1 MSYTRRGGTSSRA
14 KGRRPPEGMRPSRNY
29 LSNVLL
35 PINRTGHPIRRSR
48 RSGASVTP
56 HPLTFRGVGDL
67 DDSYSRRS
75 ASLAVRLRCDEM
87 QFPHDGDPMT
97 FEHRQRDVFDMG
109 AAEAHGSK
117 ATPHSAAAAFPRQTG
132 RRCGYAKPASTR
144 SKLLNKRCVTSRIR
158 ANAKAG
164 V

>member
-14 KGRRPPEGMRPSRNY
+14 KGRRPPAGMRPSRNS
-29 LSNVLL
+29 LSHVLL

-75 ASLAVRLRCDEM
+75 ASLL
-87 QFPHDGDPMT
+87 
-97 FEHRQRDVFDMG
+97 FEVAGQELDRVVDFG
-109 AAEAHGSK
+109 AGIFVE
-117 ATPHSAAAAFPRQTG
+117 
-132 RRCGYAKPASTR
+132 
-144 SKLLNKRCVTSRIR
+144 
-158 ANAKAG
+158 
-164 V
+164 